1 MVFPSRAARAPLNR
15 RATGAAAGLARR
27 WPALWLMLTLVNA
40 AALVW
45 LSGADVT
52 IGQTVWTGRP
62 INLYDGQTVGQVFSP
77 PRDGLHRLDLMF
89 LSYGES
95 RAGQVTLHLRDEAGT
110 PLASVTI
117 DSQVLRDT
125 WYGIDIPALTGVA
138 GRGLRL
144 ELERDSG
151 WRSPI
156 GVRVG
161 PGARY
166 GGDGLIRGER
176 DPSFDLAFR
185 AFMATPPWPAARW
198 ERVVEIA
205 RALTAARPG
214 PFGQPVFLLLLGGA
228 YAAGLAALTCL
239 VTRAIRR
246 P

>member
-1 MVFPSRAARAPLNR
+1 MFLLSRLAQAPLMR
-15 RATGAAAGLARR
+15 RPAGR
-27 WPALWLMLTLVNA
+27 WPRRGLVFWLALTLVNA

-45 LSGADVT
+45 LSGADT
-52 IGQTVWTGRP
+52 TMGQTVWVGRP
-62 INLYDGQTVGQVFSP
+62 INLYEGQTAGQVFSP
-77 PRDGLHRLDLMF
+77 PRDGLHRLEFMF

-95 RAGQVTLHLRDEAGT
+95 RAGRITLQVRDEADA
-110 PLASVTI
+110 PLVSQTI

-125 WYGIDIPALTGVA
+125 WYGIDFPALTGVA
-138 GRGLRL
+138 GRVLHL

-161 PGARY
+161 PGALY
-166 GGDGLIRGER
+166 HGDGLYRGKR

-185 AFMATPPWPAARW
+185 AYMATPLLPAARW

-205 RALTAARPG
+205 RTLATARPG
-214 PFGQPVFLLLLGGA
+214 PFGQPAGLLVLGGA

-239 VTRAIRR
+239 VAGTVRR

>member
-1 MVFPSRAARAPLNR
+1 MFLPSRAARAPLDR
-15 RATGAAAGLARR
+15 RATAGPTRRQRR
-27 WPALWLMLTLVNA
+27 WPVFWLLLTLVNA
-40 AALVW
+40 ATLVW
-45 LSGADVT
+45 LSGADTT
-52 IGQTVWTGRP
+52 IGQTVWLGRP
-62 INLYDGQTVGQVFSP
+62 INLYDGQTVGQVVSP
-77 PRDGLHRLDLMF
+77 PRDGLHRLDFMF

-95 RAGQVTLHLRDEAGT
+95 RAGQVTLHLRDEAGA

-138 GRGLRL
+138 GRDLRL
-144 ELERDSG
+144 ELERDSS

-161 PGARY
+161 PGALY
-166 GGDGLIRGER
+166 SGDGLNQGER

-185 AFMATPPWPAARW
+185 AFMATPPLPAARW

-214 PFGQPVFLLLLGGA
+214 PFGQPAFLFLLGGT

-239 VTRAIRR
+239 VARALRR